1 MKKEIHK
8 TILKIGLLAVLTA
21 GTGLKEANA
30 AIQTDKAKEPYE
42 VAVQMV
48 VLPGTEIQNEA
59 DIEEA
64 IDAIT
69 LPAINCTVDL
79 QFIWI
84 SELPNT
90 TNLAIAG
97 NEKIDLIHVG
107 TVQPLSSLVGAD
119 ILYDMNTDDLLQ
131 KHGQELVSLYGKL
144 LESGNVNGRQL
155 AIPAKQFNSEK
166 KGFYYNKTIADKLGI
181 TVPDKGTLDDFEKV
195 LYQVKASGEDIMC
208 YFVGGG
214 DINLMAWM
222 VPYEA
227 YGNEAAYGAVMD
239 SSKDTVVENLY
250 ATEEYRDYVLRM
262 YKWRQDGIIEKDP
275 ADTTS
280 GNEYQYTQRLFCGV
294 GNYSPIQMNENQHIA
309 AENGFEY
316 GYMTMVEAQVTN
328 SSVAESMWGIARNSE
343 RPDKAL
349 EFLNLLYSNAEV
361 ANIMKYGLEGENYNF
376 VEGSDDIIERNN
388 SYFPMFYVGG
398 NQREMYLQTPAGEDF
413 IEQCEA
419 QEKEAKVSPLLGY
432 TFDDTNY
439 QTEAAV
445 IGSVI
450 SEYTPILQNG
460 LCGSEEETMEY
471 LDEFLAALDA
481 AGMNEVIEAN
491 QAQLD
496 AWLTDNSI
504 PSVHK

>member
-166 KGFYYNKTIADKLGI
+166 KGFYYN
-181 TVPDKGTLDDFEKV
+181 
-195 LYQVKASGEDIMC
+195 LY
-208 YFVGGG
+208 
-214 DINLMAWM
+214 
-222 VPYEA
+222 
-227 YGNEAAYGAVMD
+227 
-239 SSKDTVVENLY
+239 
-250 ATEEYRDYVLRM
+250 
-262 YKWRQDGIIEKDP
+262 
-275 ADTTS
+275 
-280 GNEYQYTQRLFCGV
+280 
-294 GNYSPIQMNENQHIA
+294 
-309 AENGFEY
+309 
-316 GYMTMVEAQVTN
+316 N
-328 SSVAESMWGIARNSE
+328 SQ
-343 RPDKAL
+343 
-349 EFLNLLYSNAEV
+349 F
-361 ANIMKYGLEGENYNF
+361 
-376 VEGSDDIIERNN
+376 
-388 SYFPMFYVGG
+388 
-398 NQREMYLQTPAGEDF
+398 
-413 IEQCEA
+413 
-419 QEKEAKVSPLLGY
+419 AK
-432 TFDDTNY
+432 
-439 QTEAAV
+439 
-445 IGSVI
+445 
-450 SEYTPILQNG
+450 
-460 LCGSEEETMEY
+460 
-471 LDEFLAALDA
+471 
-481 AGMNEVIEAN
+481 
-491 QAQLD
+491 
-496 AWLTDNSI
+496 
-504 PSVHK
+504 